1 MPVRKDDGQ
10 VRIHGLSALRE
21 SAPRRGC
28 GGDGLAVVEEETRTR
43 KACGLALAL
52 LMFGA
57 LLAGCS
63 SRNAPSPPPL
73 AVSGRAG
80 YYTVRRGD
88 TLYGIARRFHIS
100 VYSLMAANGIGSAR
114 DLRAGRVLVIPSATT
129 RIPYASNL
137 QIPAHSHDPLA
148 PHFMWPVAHGVV
160 SSGFGIRNGTMHDGV
175 DIAAPVGT
183 PVRAAAGGVVIFA
196 GWLHG
201 YGRVVIVRHN
211 PYYVTVYGHDHINY
225 VHKGERLRRGQ
236 IIGEIGRSGRVT
248 GPNLHFEIRRDNIAR
263 NPLAY
268 LPEPATSDGI
278 SFASNAAP

>member
-1 MPVRKDDGQ
+1 M
-10 VRIHGLSALRE
+10 L
-21 SAPRRGC
+21 
-28 GGDGLAVVEEETRTR
+28 
-43 KACGLALAL
+43 
-52 LMFGA
+52 GA
-57 LLAGCS
+57 MLAGCF
-63 SRNAPSPPPL
+63 SRNAPTRPPS
-73 AVSGRAG
+73 AASGRAG

-100 VYSLMAANGIGSAR
+100 VYNLMAANGIGSAR
-114 DLRAGRVLVIPSATT
+114 DLRAGRTLVIPSAAAP
-129 RIPYASNL
+129 IPYASNL
-137 QIPAHSHDPLA
+137 QIPARSHDPLA
-148 PHFMWPVAHGVV
+148 PHFVWPVEHGVV

-183 PVRAAAGGVVIFA
+183 PVRAAAGGVVIFT

-211 PYYVTVYGHDHINY
+211 PYYVTVYGHDHVNY
-225 VHKGERLRRGQ
+225 VHEGERLRRGQ

-268 LPEPATSDGI
+268 LPEPAASDGI
-278 SFASNAAP
+278 TFASNAVP